1 MRYVLGYWK
10 GGLGLLIW
18 QIPSYLS
25 SRKEFS
31 VASGSSGQDKPQH
44 YVAYIFGGATLC
56 AAGMA
61 AHQAGYF
68 DKLLVK
74 EPRIVRDSAEND
86 NVKKGPEHLQK
97 ISEDTPGHEHIGEQ
111 NPMPNFQES
120 SVSDSDM
127 QHKLENNEAD
137 TAVTYPEVSKSEAKN
152 KSQVKDVSEEL
163 PSGMAKIGSRVKG
176 VSDLMPQ
183 EDMTSIQDN
192 ELASSPQQS
201 ITSNSESSS
210 SGTLSVEHLDKTNQ
224 EEKPSTKKH
233 ESPTTTLVPGQG
245 NVVSQEDEAKFLPPQ
260 HLKTEHMPGLF
271 KDTFFQDGIV
281 TGVEKSSSLLD
292 AYSLREKNEETATAA
307 LPEQK
312 ELDGAAKDLDGA
324 YTLKDRKVVLD
335 ILEAIREAENRQAEL
350 DAHFFHE
357 EMRKIKEKYEKGLK
371 DARARELMY
380 AEREAILDKELKKER
395 AKAIAALKSLQEEL
409 EEKHKMEFEWKEAEE
424 DLKLEKVQELA
435 NAKLAATIAS
445 EKASQIEKW
454 TEANLN
460 ISALCMAFYARSEEA
475 RQSHSVHKL
484 SLGAVALEDA
494 LSKGLPIQKEIDA
507 LHTYL
512 EGIDKDSLLDLV
524 LSSLPEETRKYGT
537 NTLLQLNL
545 KARYFEPGNLFDAL
559 KGTLRHFSLLPPGG
573 GGILAHS
580 LAHVASRLKVKEVDQ
595 SGDGIESLI
604 SRVESFLAEGKL
616 LEAAASLEAGVE
628 GSQAADVVGD
638 WVKQARNRAI
648 TEQALTVLQSYATSI
663 SLT

>member
-1 MRYVLGYWK
+1 
-10 GGLGLLIW
+10 
-18 QIPSYLS
+18 IPSYLS

-31 VASGSSGQDKPQH
+31 VASGSSGQHKPQH

-86 NVKKGPEHLQK
+86 NVKKDPEHLQK
-97 ISEDTPGHEHIGEQ
+97 SSEDTPGREHIGEQ

-137 TAVTYPEVSKSEAKN
+137 TAVTYPAGSKSEAKN
-152 KSQVKDVSEEL
+152 ESQVKDMSEEL
-163 PSGMAKIGSRVKG
+163 PPEMAKNGSRVKG
-176 VSDLMPQ
+176 LSDLMSQ

-192 ELASSPQQS
+192 ELASSPQQI

-210 SGTLSVEHLDKTNQ
+210 SGTLFEEHLGKTNQ
-224 EEKPSTKKH
+224 EEKPSTEKH
-233 ESPTTTLVPGQG
+233 ESPTTTPVPGQS
-245 NVVSQEDEAKFLPPQ
+245 NVVSQEDEAKFVPPQ

-271 KDTFFQDGIV
+271 KDSFFQDGVV

-335 ILEAIREAENRQAEL
+335 ILEAIHEAENRQAEL
-350 DAHFFHE
+350 DAHFFRE
-357 EMRKIKEKYEKGLK
+357 EMRKIKEKYEKELK

-380 AEREAILDKELKKER
+380 AEREAILDKEIKKER
-395 AKAIAALKSLQEEL
+395 AKAVAALKSLQEEL
-409 EEKHKMEFEWKEAEE
+409 EEKHKMEFERKEAEE

-435 NAKLAATIAS
+435 NAKLTATIAS

-484 SLGAVALEDA
+484 SLGALALEDA

-545 KARYFEPGNLFDAL
+545 KASCSRSVTFDAL

-616 LEAAASLEAGVE
+616 LEAVASLEAGVE